1 MINMQTD
8 PIRHILPANLTC
20 VVIAPCNLLS
30 ELFSAYAPSTSR
42 KRTGRN
48 GRCFPDP
55 PRPVSLCPRSYPL
68 VFIETVVN
76 SWFQNWR

>member
-30 ELFSAYAPSTSR
+30 ELFSH
-42 KRTGRN
+42 
-48 GRCFPDP
+48 
-55 PRPVSLCPRSYPL
+55 
-68 VFIETVVN
+68 
-76 SWFQNWR
+76 